1 MKRLKRTSR
10 FDVTLN
16 SYLDEENQA
25 YVYEYIGLD
34 EKGREVPMKQ
44 IIAITEENIEI
55 IKILDEYDHYETLQ
69 NRYKKEN
76 EDVLIHKNITCNE
89 NGEEYRESLFDKIP
103 DKKAGI
109 YNILF
114 GEVSDNS
121 KYDKFMATL
130 NENQRNL
137 IYEHINLG
145 KSLPQISRDNGNIS
159 IKALESRWAK
169 IRKKAIRFFDI
180 K

>member
-1 MKRLKRTSR
+1 MLSTDYFYGMSIFYAFSLKLQSIEVRRMKKLKRTSR
-10 FDVTLN
+10 FDSNLS
-16 SYLDEENQA
+16 SYLDEEKQA

-34 EKGREVPMKQ
+34 ENGKEAPMKQ

-76 EDVLIHKNITCNE
+76 EDVIIHKNITCNE
-89 NGEEYRESLFDKIP
+89 NGE
-103 DKKAGI
+103 
-109 YNILF
+109 
-114 GEVSDNS
+114 
-121 KYDKFMATL
+121 
-130 NENQRNL
+130 
-137 IYEHINLG
+137 HINLC

-169 IRKKAIRFFDI
+169 IRKKAIKFFDI